1 MHVVMKYKKKKK
13 KKCRCN
19 SNESPLQMA
28 SGLNPLVA
36 GGNTTMKNLA
46 EEIPSDNL

>member
-1 MHVVMKYKKKKK
+1 MKKKKK
-13 KKCRCN
+13 KKSRCKSQC
-19 SNESPLQMA
+19 SNESPLQMP
-28 SGLNPLVA
+28 SRLNPSVA